1 MLPLPGSGGVEMAV
15 ARLRFLDKDEEELID
30 QLSMECLDTIGVK
43 VKSETVLKMLAKA
56 GANVDPKSQIAK
68 IPEEL
73 VREALKTVPKQM
85 MLHARDSKH
94 DMHVPVTSWPYVGT
108 TGLGTYIVDIN
119 TGKRRDSTV
128 KDIADTVR
136 LADALDGADYV
147 QTNLT
152 ATEVPKETH
161 GLHELWTAFQNTTK
175 HVQGVEIYNAE
186 DARKQIELGALI
198 AGGVDELKKKPCF
211 TVIHCSIAPLM
222 FEHDAVEA
230 LVEFARGGVV
240 VTTMTMSLS
249 GGTAP
254 VTMAG
259 TLVNANSENLA
270 SLVIGQVAAKG
281 ARTVYCSSSTPVN
294 MKTGM
299 INYES
304 VNQPLIAAGL
314 AQMAKRYGL
323 PCMVGDWGLNDSEEP
338 GVPHTFTETM
348 GIALSTMSGTD
359 LQGGIGAMDCAKG
372 VSPVQEVID
381 AYVWENVKKQMTPFD
396 ISRETAALD
405 VIRKVGHGNTFL
417 TSVHTVRNFRKEIVM
432 RDPSKAKFE
441 ATMSKSMVAEAR
453 EIALRLLKEHIV
465 LPLDKSI
472 LQQGNEI
479 IKMHEKALASR
490 R

>member
-1 MLPLPGSGGVEMAV
+1 MAV
-15 ARLRFLDKDEEELID
+15 ARLKFLDKGEEDLID
-30 QLSMECLDTIGVK
+30 QQSMECLETIGVK
-43 VKSETVLKMLAKA
+43 IKSASVLGMLAKA
-56 GANVDPKSQIAK
+56 GAIVDARSQIAK
-68 IPEEL
+68 IPEGM
-73 VREALKTVPKQM
+73 VRAALKTVPKQM
-85 MLHARDSKH
+85 TLHARDPNRSLNI
-94 DMHVPVTSWPYVGT
+94 PVASWPYVGT
-108 TGLGTYIVDIN
+108 TGLGTYIIDIN
-119 TGKRRDSTV
+119 TGKKRDSTV

-136 LADALDGADYV
+136 LGDALDGADYV

-152 ATEVPKETH
+152 ATEVPQATH

-198 AGGVDELKKKPCF
+198 AGGEDELKKRPHF

-230 LVEFARGGVV
+230 LVEFAKAGVV

-270 SLVIGQVAAKG
+270 SLVIGQAASKG

-294 MKTGM
+294 MMTGM

-304 VNQPLIAAGL
+304 VNQPLVSAGL

-381 AYVWENVKKQMTPFD
+381 AYIWENVKKQMTPFE
-396 ISRETAALD
+396 ITKETAALD
-405 VIRKVGHGNTFL
+405 VIRQVGHGNTFL
-417 TSVHTVRNFRKEIVM
+417 TSMHTMRNFRKEVIM
-432 RDPSKAKFE
+432 RDPSKARFE
-441 ATMSKSMVAEAR
+441 ATMSKSMVSEAR
-453 EIALRLLKEHIV
+453 EIALRLLKEHV
-465 LPLDKSI
+465 VPPLDKSI

-479 IKMHEKALASR
+479 IRKHEKDLASR
-490 R
+490 S

>member
-1 MLPLPGSGGVEMAV
+1 MAV
-15 ARLRFLDKDEEELID
+15 ARLKFLDKSEEDLID
-30 QLSMECLDTIGVK
+30 QQSVECLETIGVK
-43 VKSETVLKMLAKA
+43 VKSETVLKMLARA
-56 GANVDPKSQIAK
+56 GANVDLKLQIAK
-68 IPEEL
+68 IPESV

-85 MLHARDSKH
+85 TLHARDPKH
-94 DMHVPVTSWPYVGT
+94 DMRIPVSSWPYVGT
-108 TGLGTYIVDIN
+108 TGLGTYVIDIN
-119 TGKRRDSTV
+119 TGKKRDSTV

-136 LADALDGADYV
+136 LGDALDGADYV

-198 AGGVDELKKKPCF
+198 AGGEEELRKRPHF

-222 FEHDAVEA
+222 FERDAVEA
-230 LVEFARGGVV
+230 FVEFARGGVV

-270 SLVIGQVAAKG
+270 SLVIGQLAAKG

-314 AQMAKRYGL
+314 AQMAKKYNL

-348 GIALSTMSGTD
+348 GVALSTMSGTD

-372 VSPVQEVID
+372 VSAVQEVID
-381 AYVWENVKKQMTPFD
+381 AYVWENVKKQMTPFE
-396 ISRETAALD
+396 ISKQTAALD
-405 VIRKVGHGNTFL
+405 VIREVGHGNTFL
-417 TSVHTVRNFRKEIVM
+417 TNIHTLRNFRKEVVI
-432 RDPSKAKFE
+432 RDPSKARFE

-453 EIALRLLKEHIV
+453 EIALKILKEHV
-465 LPLDKSI
+465 APPLDKSI
-472 LQQGNEI
+472 IQEGNEI
-479 IKMHEKALASR
+479 IKKHEEALASR
-490 R
+490 C

>member
-1 MLPLPGSGGVEMAV
+1 MAV
-15 ARLRFLDKDEEELID
+15 ARMKFLEKDEEDLID
-30 QLSMECLDTIGVK
+30 QQSMECLETIGVK
-43 VKSETVLKMLAKA
+43 IKSESVLRMLENA
-56 GANVDPKSQIAK
+56 GAIVDGRSQIAK
-68 IPEEL
+68 IPESL
-73 VREALKTVPKQM
+73 VREALKTAPKQM
-85 MLHARDSKH
+85 TLHARDTKH
-94 DMHVPVTSWPYVGT
+94 DMHIPVSSWPYVGT
-108 TGLGTYIVDIN
+108 TGLGTYIVDID
-119 TGKRRDSTV
+119 TGRRRDSTV
-128 KDIADTVR
+128 KDIADTVK

-198 AGGVDELKKKPCF
+198 AGGIDQLKKKPYF

-259 TLVNANSENLA
+259 TLVNGNSENLA

-304 VNQPLIAAGL
+304 VSQPLIAAGL

-338 GVPHTFTETM
+338 GVPHTFSETM

-381 AYVWENVKKQMTPFD
+381 AYVWENFRKQMTLFEITKD
-396 ISRETAALD
+396 TAALD
-405 VIRKVGHGNTFL
+405 VIRRVGHGNTFL
-417 TSVHTVRNFRKEIVM
+417 TDVHTVRNFRKEIVM
-432 RDPSKAKFE
+432 RDQSKARFE

-453 EIALRLLKEHIV
+453 EIALRLLKEHV
-465 LPLDKSI
+465 VPPLEDSI
-472 LQQGNEI
+472 IKQGDEI
-479 IKMHEKALASR
+479 IRRHEKNLASR

>member
-1 MLPLPGSGGVEMAV
+1 MAV
-15 ARLRFLDKDEEELID
+15 ARLKFLDKGEEDVID
-30 QLSMECLDTIGVK
+30 QQSMECLESIGVK
-43 VKSETVLKMLAKA
+43 VKSETVLRLLDKA
-56 GANVDPKSQIAK
+56 GASVDLRTQIAK
-68 IPEEL
+68 MPERM
-73 VREALKTVPKQM
+73 VREMLKTVPKSM
-85 MLHARDSKH
+85 MLHARDPKH
-94 DMHVPVTSWPYVGT
+94 DLRIPVSAWPHVGT
-108 TGLGTYIVDIN
+108 TGLGTYIVDIK
-119 TGKRRDSTV
+119 TGKKRDSTV
-128 KDIADTVR
+128 RDIADTVK
-136 LADALDGADYV
+136 LGDALAGADYV

-175 HVQGVEIYNAE
+175 HVQGVEIFNAE

-198 AGGVDELKKKPCF
+198 AGGLEELKKKPYF

-230 LVEFARGGVV
+230 LVEFAKAGVS
-240 VTTMTMSLS
+240 VTTMSMSLS

-281 ARTVYCSSSTPVN
+281 ARTIYCSSSTPVN

-304 VNQPLIAAGL
+304 INQPLIASGL

-338 GVPHTFTETM
+338 GIPHTFSETL

-359 LQGGIGAMDCAKG
+359 MQGGIGALDCAKG
-372 VSPVQEVID
+372 VALEQEVID
-381 AYVWENVKKQMTPFD
+381 AYVWENVKRQMTPFE
-396 ISRETAALD
+396 ITKGTSALD
-405 VIRKVGHGNTFL
+405 IIRQVGHGNTFL
-417 TSVHTVRNFRKEIVM
+417 TSMHTVRNFRKEVVM
-432 RDPSKAKFE
+432 RDPEKGRFE
-441 ATMSKSMVAEAR
+441 ATMSRSMVAEAR
-453 EIALRLLKEHIV
+453 EIALKLLKEHTVPALDRSIV
-465 LPLDKSI
+465 
-472 LQQGNEI
+472 QQGNEI
-479 IKMHEKALASR
+479 IRNREKELAKHR
-490 R
+490 